1 MMSVML
7 MLGNV
12 ELEHKIVELQV
23 FRPAEREYFIDNLLA
38 RIHSIIDMNL
48 VDRPCAMG
56 V

>member
-23 FRPAEREYFIDNLLA
+23 MSPAYRGTSLIRNCPLLGPYSSPMP
-38 RIHSIIDMNL
+38 RDL
-48 VDRPCAMG
+48 R
-56 V
+56 